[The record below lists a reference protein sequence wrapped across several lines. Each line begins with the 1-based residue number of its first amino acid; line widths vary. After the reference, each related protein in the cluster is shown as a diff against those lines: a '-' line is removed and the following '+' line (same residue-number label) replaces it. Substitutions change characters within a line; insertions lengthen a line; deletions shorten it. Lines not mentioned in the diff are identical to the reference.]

1 MVKFEAQQLDF
12 SPFFF
17 SSPTRVLLDDGRCN
31 RHLGHART
39 NAKRVVLCQC
49 DEKRK
54 RKRKELLSFEPGST
68 KMQWANRTELTDL
81 PITPWLL
88 LN

>member
-1 MVKFEAQQLDF
+1 MVEFEAQQLNF

-31 RHLGHART
+31 RRLGHACS
-39 NAKRVVLCQC
+39 NAKRVVLRQC

-54 RKRKELLSFEPGST
+54 RKRKELLGFEPGST
-68 KMQWANRTELTDL
+68 KMRWASQTESTDL

-88 LN
+88 L